1 MGDNPLN
8 QALSNLETTI
18 GSINTKV
25 EENKGSARAY
35 KAKIIEKLKNLNKTI
50 DELKANNNLKS
61 IPQLRQ
67 QLEESQ
73 TKLGDATKELE
84 DTKTNLADATRDLQ
98 ESQQKIQQLNSEI
111 ENLNVQ
117 VQELQ
122 NSNQQKTDEIASLN
136 QTLAQLT
143 EQKNSAE
150 RNLAAKQQEI
160 DQYIQRLA
168 TINTTLASQIGLI
181 DTIVGELG
189 DLDSRNDE
197 VSQQFQA
204 VSDNIMAIMNMVNNP
219 SSNNNYPPA
228 AAAMSSN
235 NNITNLR
242 DLRSNPDKREYNTF
256 IQSLNREGKQAIGQ
270 QINDDINKFD
280 SGDSTAISKIQNI
293 LTQNQINVPPL
304 RTSGGRRRKT
314 MKKRHRKTYKKMRG
328 GYVYSV
334 SKELDKESSVVS
346 ASSGSK
352 TKTRTNLN
360 KYKTRRK
367 SSK

>member
-25 EENKGSARAY
+25 EANKGLARAY

-84 DTKTNLADATRDLQ
+84 DTKTNLADATRYLQ

-122 NSNQQKTDEIASLN
+122 NTNQQKTDEIASLN
-136 QTLAQLT
+136 QTLAHLT

-160 DQYIQRLA
+160 DQYIERLA

-219 SSNNNYPPA
+219 NSNNNYPPA

-235 NNITNLR
+235 NKITNMTNLR
-242 DLRSNPDKREYNTF
+242 VLRSNPDKRAYNTF
-256 IQSLNREGKQAIGQ
+256 ISSLNTNIGQ
-270 QINDDINKFD
+270 QINDNIGKFD
-280 SGDSTAISKIQNI
+280 SGDPTAISNIQNI
-293 LTQNQINVPPL
+293 LTQNNINVPPL